1 MVYHRAPVGAQV
13 GRLIKIGGK
22 IPVNLIGAYYN
33 AAGVSYRRGVADPAN
48 TRLAPAGQLGL
59 EQVQA
64 FAVSDDQ
71 EAQERVFATCDG
83 HRANPT
89 AIRRALTEGA
99 GRLPDRDRH
108 WATLTRAGWPFPRG
122 CYSAALFAASF
133 ARATRA
139 STLSRTASGRPFG
152 SIAMP

>member
-22 IPVNLIGAYYN
+22 LPVNLIGADYN
-33 AAGVSYRRGVADPAN
+33 AAGVSLSAWCGGSGQYAIGPRPAN
-48 TRLAPAGQLGL
+48 SGW

-89 AIRRALTEGA
+89 AIRRAV
-99 GRLPDRDRH
+99 
-108 WATLTRAGWPFPRG
+108 ATA
-122 CYSAALFAASF
+122 
-133 ARATRA
+133 
-139 STLSRTASGRPFG
+139 
-152 SIAMP
+152 